1 MIMARPERPDAFH
14 MRFEHD
20 AEVLTVR
27 LQGPLDAAAGAR
39 VGAGLRDALGVG
51 PSSVRRVDIDLDHVA
66 SHTEEGLAALLRCRD
81 LVDAV
86 PDGVRYRATSA
97 AGRIVLLATCR
108 TDDALM

>member
-1 MIMARPERPDAFH
+1 MIMARPESPDAFDV
-14 MRFEHD
+14 RFEHH

-27 LQGPLDAAAGAR
+27 LQGSLDAAAGAW
-39 VGAGLRDALGVG
+39 VDAGLRDALVVG
-51 PSSVRRVDIDLDHVA
+51 PSPVRRVDIELDQVA

-81 LVDAV
+81 LVADV
-86 PDGVRYRATSA
+86 PDGLRYRATST